1 MNGITGGI
9 EKGVRAREAAVKIH
23 LLSTI
28 IFYTLLTFVYK
39 LLTIKIFLSALAL
52 RLLLI
57 IFLLSRLRRWAQKYK
72 YKCEMLLALLALSQ
86 GIRSIFIL
94 NQMYQSA
101 ARFKVK
107 CSGYVIILFQ
117 KAERLQFTRQTH
129 HSSGNRLLIFFPFRL
144 SFCGAIWVKR
154 HCKRCQIIAETHS
167 TVILLSFTTAQSYPE
182 ITGIKYAKNWIF

>member
-1 MNGITGGI
+1 LNGITGGI
-9 EKGVRAREAAVKIH
+9 EKGARARAARTQDSFIKH
-23 LLSTI
+23 NI

-52 RLLLI
+52 SESAFDYFPPLSFSFVRSR
-57 IFLLSRLRRWAQKYK
+57 LSRAASSKIYK
-72 YKCEMLLALLALSQ
+72 YECEMLLALLALSQ

-129 HSSGNRLLIFFPFRL
+129 YIQLRQPIFFF
-144 SFCGAIWVKR
+144 
-154 HCKRCQIIAETHS
+154 
-167 TVILLSFTTAQSYPE
+167 ILLVFCLLRCHLSKEATQKMPNHCRNKRA
-182 ITGIKYAKNWIF
+182 